1 MAIDLKTIERVAKVA
16 RINLTEEEL
25 KGYAEDLEEILEAF
39 SILDEAP
46 ECERFDFNPVQV
58 ENILRDDEAH
68 LEIDPAVLRELL
80 QTVDDRV
87 RGPRVI

>member
-1 MAIDLKTIERVAKVA
+1 MAIDPKTVERVAKVA

-25 KGYAEDLEEILEAF
+25 KRYSEDLEEILEAF

-46 ECERFDFNPVQV
+46 ECDSFDFKPVNV
-58 ENILRDDEAH
+58 ENILRDDEPR
-68 LEIDPAVLRELL
+68 LDIDPAILRDLMH
-80 QTVDDRV
+80 TVDDRV

>member
-1 MAIDLKTIERVAKVA
+1 MAIDLKTVERVAKVA

-46 ECERFDFNPVQV
+46 NVSV
-58 ENILRDDEAH
+58 LILTRY
-68 LEIDPAVLRELL
+68 R
-80 QTVDDRV
+80 
-87 RGPRVI
+87 